1 MAGENSAPSFGG
13 TDLSAEEA
21 AMLAHLGDDDE
32 ETLPQA
38 DSEDAPDAD
47 ADDAGDDAA
56 VEGDD
61 AEPDEQPPE
70 PEPTKK
76 YKVKV
81 RGEELEVE
89 EPELLA
95 GYSRT
100 ADYTRDKMALAE
112 EKRAIAADRQAYV
125 QKLEAAEQVLAA
137 QAAEPDWNQLEQTLT
152 PDEFAFQYAKWT
164 QHQRNLEKVQ
174 AERGR
179 EQQKLHNDW
188 LEHRN
193 AQAVVEQQ
201 RVLELIPEWSN
212 PTVRDKHQQEAVSFA
227 LRMGFTPDQLQ
238 NVFSA
243 TEIAVL
249 HKAAQFDKL
258 QQRAKSA
265 KPMVTGKQ
273 PTPSVAPSKPK
284 AVPRVGPP
292 PAETQYKKD
301 RQALRK
307 SGSLDDA
314 TKAFLHFIDD

>member
-1 MAGENSAPSFGG
+1 MAVENSASPVEG
-13 TDLSAEEA
+13 TDLSAEDA
-21 AMLAHLGDDDE
+21 AMLAFLGEDDE

-38 DSEDAPDAD
+38 DSDDTPDAD
-47 ADDAGDDAA
+47 ADDEAPDAE

-61 AEPDEQPPE
+61 AEPDEPSPE

-112 EKRAIAADRQAYV
+112 EKRAIAAERQTYV
-125 QKLEAAEQVLAA
+125 QKLTAAEQLLAA
-137 QAAEPDWNQLEQTLT
+137 QATEPDWNQLEQTLT

-174 AERGR
+174 AERTR
-179 EQQKLHNDW
+179 EEQKLHQDW
-188 LEHRN
+188 IEHRN

-201 RVLELIPEWSN
+201 KVLDLIPEWSN
-212 PTVRDKHQQEAVSFA
+212 PTVRDKHQQEAVAFA
-227 LRMGFTPDQLQ
+227 LKMGFTTEQLQ

-273 PTPSVAPSKPK
+273 ATTSVAPSKPK

-292 PAETQYKKD
+292 PAETQYKKE
-301 RQALRK
+301 RTALRK

-314 TKAFLHFIDD
+314 TKVFLNFID